1 MLIEELYLI
10 EEETLVNSYSSKKK
24 PKSSCKSSD
33 PYDIEISRI
42 ENLMFKINDPVELGK
57 GQLCEFRKIL

>member
-1 MLIEELYLI
+1 MIIFNWKFFTMLIEELYLI

-33 PYDIEISRI
+33 PYDIEIL
-42 ENLMFKINDPVELGK
+42 ELKI
-57 GQLCEFRKIL
+57 